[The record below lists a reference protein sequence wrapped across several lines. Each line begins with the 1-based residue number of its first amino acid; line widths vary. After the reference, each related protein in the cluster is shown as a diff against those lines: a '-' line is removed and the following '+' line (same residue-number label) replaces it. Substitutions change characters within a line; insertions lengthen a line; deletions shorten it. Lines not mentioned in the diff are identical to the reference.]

1 MSSGR
6 FFRGDL
12 EIQYGEKLWFIDNDA
27 LTDFVRSV
35 TEVESFDAA
44 A

>member
-12 EIQYGEKLWFIDNDA
+12 EIQYSEELWFIDNDA
-27 LTDFVRSV
+27 LTDFVKSV
-35 TEVESFDAA
+35 TAVESFDTAA
-44 A
+44 

>member
-27 LTDFVRSV
+27 LTDFVKNV
-35 TEVESFDAA
+35 TAVDSFNAA